1 MPRKHLKNLLA
12 HTAGRIRYPKIEQ
25 FSAAGVPT
33 GSGAA
38 GNSSSQIQAVIGGV
52 TSGSGSNVSGS
63 NVSEQVATLSKYLN
77 DLRLTQ
83 QTSIDTLTANT
94 QALVQNT
101 VIKSSGGSTTS
112 TTGSLL
118 SGLFGGTFGLSPIL
132 NGLISLFKGSAAPT
146 LQPLA
151 PFSLPPAIRYE
162 GGYSATNGGQ
172 AGAANYGQSGAPRVS
187 SPPPATNVQI
197 QVNAMDSRSFLDHSA
212 DIANAVREAMLHSN
226 SLNDVIAD
234 L

>member
-33 GSGAA
+33 GSGAS

-52 TSGSGSNVSGS
+52 TAGSGS

-77 DLRLTQ
+77 DLRLAQ

-101 VIKSSGGSTTS
+101 VTKSSGTSTTS
-112 TTGSLL
+112 TAGSLL

-132 NGLISLFKGSAAPT
+132 NGLISLFKGSGAPT
-146 LQPLA
+146 LQPLV
-151 PFSLPPAIRYE
+151 PFTLPPAIQYE
-162 GGYSATNGGQ
+162 GGYSATNGQ
-172 AGAANYGQSGAPRVS
+172 VGAANYGQGGAPRAS
-187 SPPPATNVQI
+187 SPSPATNVQI

>member
-33 GSGAA
+33 GSGAS

-52 TSGSGSNVSGS
+52 TAGSGS

-83 QTSIDTLTANT
+83 QLSIDTLTANT

-101 VIKSSGGSTTS
+101 VTKSSGTSTTS
-112 TTGSLL
+112 TAGSLL
-118 SGLFGGTFGLSPIL
+118 SGLFGGNFGLSPIL
-132 NGLISLFKGSAAPT
+132 NGLISLFKGSGAPT
-146 LQPLA
+146 LQPLV
-151 PFSLPPAIRYE
+151 PFSLPPAIQYE
-162 GGYSATNGGQ
+162 SGYSASNGGQ
-172 AGAANYGQSGAPRVS
+172 VGAANYGQSGAPRVS
-187 SPPPATNVQI
+187 SPSPATNVQI

-212 DIANAVREAMLHSN
+212 DIASAVREAMLHSN

>member
-33 GSGAA
+33 GSGAS

-52 TSGSGSNVSGS
+52 TAGSGSNVSD
-63 NVSEQVATLSKYLN
+63 QVATLSKYLN

-83 QTSIDTLTANT
+83 QLSIDTLTANT

-101 VIKSSGGSTTS
+101 VTKSSGTSTTS
-112 TTGSLL
+112 TAGSLL
-118 SGLFGGTFGLSPIL
+118 SGLFGGSFGLSPIL
-132 NGLISLFKGSAAPT
+132 NGLISLFKGSGAPA
-146 LQPLA
+146 LQPLV
-151 PFSLPPAIRYE
+151 PFSLPPAIQYE
-162 GGYSATNGGQ
+162 GGYSAANGGQ
-172 AGAANYGQSGAPRVS
+172 VGAANYGQNGAPRVS
-187 SPPPATNVQI
+187 SPSPATNVQI